1 MAVLGAALFLAPVV
15 SHAQLPRDPAER
27 ARVVAQIM
35 EMNARQLTLFDRQGR
50 PVTTVGTRDLY
61 NQPVFSPDATRMAVV
76 RPDLEK
82 ETNDLWVIDNASGK
96 AIQLTVSKT
105 RENANSP
112 AWSPDGKQIAYV
124 ALRDGYFGLY
134 RKASNAQGDEEL
146 LYKGSAPL
154 TLTDWS
160 QDGRYLTYHSVDLT
174 GGGVYAVPLE
184 GTGERKPIEIVRDKW
199 QNQGP
204 RLSPNSRVLTY
215 TSNASGRTEVY
226 AVPFDP
232 TAAPGTKP
240 AAGPWQISDQG
251 GTGMVFWRKD
261 GKELYYLAADR
272 AVMVV
277 DVSGG
282 ATPTFGKPQVL
293 FRPPADLA
301 PAIGP
306 GNASVSRDGER
317 FVIAVPRPQL
327 RQLTVY
333 DRSGKVLS
341 KVGEPGF
348 YNQPNMSPDGTRAV
362 VMRVDPRSGNNDIW
376 TVDLASGKG
385 TPITNDNDPQNAPI
399 WSPDGKQVAYVS
411 TREGISSIYRKAA
424 DGTGQAEQVFSYTP
438 GAGMVLTDWSSDN
451 KFMTFHTGVIVLV
464 PVGGNQK
471 ASDRKEIDW
480 LREDYDAGQ
489 GRFSPDNRF
498 IAFMSNEADVD
509 RGEVYV
515 RPFDP
520 NRPDAPLT
528 GPAIRVSQDGA
539 IGMIA
544 WRQDGK
550 ELYFMT
556 RNWEVMA
563 VDVETTPTFKA
574 GTPRM
579 LFSLPGPLPGN
590 ALQWK
595 NVAPD
600 GQRFLFAMPTT
611 ASTQR

>member
-1 MAVLGAALFLAPVV
+1 L
-15 SHAQLPRDPAER
+15 
-27 ARVVAQIM
+27 
-35 EMNARQLTLFDRQGR
+35 
-50 PVTTVGTRDLY
+50 
-61 NQPVFSPDATRMAVV
+61 SPDSR
-76 RPDLEK
+76 
-82 ETNDLWVIDNASGK
+82 I
-96 AIQLTVSKT
+96 LT
-105 RENANSP
+105 
-112 AWSPDGKQIAYV
+112 
-124 ALRDGYFGLY
+124 F
-134 RKASNAQGDEEL
+134 
-146 LYKGSAPL
+146 
-154 TLTDWS
+154 
-160 QDGRYLTYHSVDLT
+160 
-174 GGGVYAVPLE
+174 
-184 GTGERKPIEIVRDKW
+184 
-199 QNQGP
+199 
-204 RLSPNSRVLTY
+204 

-232 TAAPGTKP
+232 AATTGAKP
-240 AAGPWQISDQG
+240 AAGPWQVSDQG
-251 GTGMVFWRKD
+251 SAGMVFWRRD

-277 DVSGG
+277 EVTSG
-282 ATPTFGKPQVL
+282 ATPKFGKPQVL
-293 FRPPADLA
+293 FRPSPDVA
-301 PAIGP
+301 PGIGP
-306 GNASVSRDGER
+306 ANASVSRDGER
-317 FVIAVPRPQL
+317 FVMAVPRPQL

-348 YNQPNMSPDGTRAV
+348 YNQPNMSPDGSRAV
-362 VMRVDPRSGNNDIW
+362 LIRVDPRTGNNDIW
-376 TVDLASGKG
+376 TMDLTSGQG
-385 TPITNDNDPQNAPI
+385 TPITNDTDPQNAPI

-411 TREGISSIYRKAA
+411 THESISSIYRKAA
-424 DGTGQAEQVFSYTP
+424 DGSGEAVQVFNYTP
-438 GAGMVLTDWSSDN
+438 GAGMVLTDWSADN

-464 PVGGNQK
+464 PLAGNQ

-489 GRFSPDNRF
+489 GRFSPDNRY

-520 NRPDAPLT
+520 NTPDAPLK
-528 GPAIRVSQDGA
+528 GQAIRVSKDGA

-595 NVAPD
+595 NVSPD
-600 GQRFLFAMPTT
+600 GQRFLFAMPTN
-611 ASTQR
+611 ASGSPQR